1 MPLMLGEF
9 LVMAGSFFV
18 VFLILA
24 TCIRVGDDGGRTE
37 RAISR
42 RWRERENGRK
52 NRLNRYR

>member
-1 MPLMLGEF
+1 MPLMIGEF

-18 VFLILA
+18 VFFILA

-42 RWRERENGRK
+42 RWREREKVRK
-52 NRLNRYR
+52 ERLNRYR